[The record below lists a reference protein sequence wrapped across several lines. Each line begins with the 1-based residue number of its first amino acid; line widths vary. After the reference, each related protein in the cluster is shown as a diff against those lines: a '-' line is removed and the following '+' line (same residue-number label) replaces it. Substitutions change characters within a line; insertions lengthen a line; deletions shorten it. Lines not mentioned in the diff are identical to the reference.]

1 MATQMLESMAKNP
14 RPTRAEVADVTN
26 ACYDGADCTMLSG
39 ESAKGKYPDTS
50 VRTMREIIHA
60 AEVYQATHELAAT
73 QPTVAAV
80 YKGDGST
87 ASSIAESAVAL
98 SKLKEHIKA
107 IVVTDDT
114 NHCQLAKITSAFRPW
129 VPIFALCTKVK
140 SARQLQVYRGIHPV
154 IVNDTAEGV
163 GAVAS
168 LGLLDAGD
176 FVAVLAP
183 TKLEVVQV

>member
-1 MATQMLESMAKNP
+1 
-14 RPTRAEVADVTN
+14 
-26 ACYDGADCTMLSG
+26 MLSG

-73 QPTVAAV
+73 QPTTAAV